1 MTYNL
6 NDDFKPEYCF
16 IILTI
21 RTLIIFVIFKI
32 RNLGN
37 QGNKWFE
44 TYVSIGRRK
53 TAFTI
58 EFEAKRG
65 ISWSGDI
72 AIDSISM
79 INCQKPSQCTGQ
91 IPPDTQ
97 RLVVAISIFSQIDT

>member
-1 MTYNL
+1 MSSAFQIPTHHL
-6 NDDFKPEYCF
+6 NDDVRPEYYF
-16 IILTI
+16 LISTITILIIL
-21 RTLIIFVIFKI
+21 VILKI

-58 EFEAKRG
+58 EFEAQRG

-72 AIDSISM
+72 ALDSISM
-79 INCQKPSQCTGQ
+79 INCEKPAQCTGQ
-91 IPPDTQ
+91 IPSDTQ
-97 RLVVAISIFSQIDT
+97 RLVT

>member
-1 MTYNL
+1 MNSAFQIPTHRP
-6 NDDFKPEYCF
+6 NDDVRPEYYF
-16 IILTI
+16 LISTITKLT
-21 RTLIIFVIFKI
+21 LVNLKI

-58 EFEAKRG
+58 EYEAQRG

-79 INCQKPSQCTGQ
+79 INCEKPSQCTGQ
-91 IPPDTQ
+91 IPSNTQ
-97 RLVVAISIFSQIDT
+97 RLVT